1 MDVSRCFHAAY
12 ASANWSTAKANFSI
26 ICHLSLYDV
35 LSDRG
40 SSGLFNQYMF
50 ITLCIEVTSLCR
62 VRRNKYVPITILFKK
77 IGLHS
82 FLQKERGVS
91 NLHCNLIKK
100 MNKKVLI
107 FKINV
112 YIRVIKR
119 SLHIFILFILEI
131 DKVIIT
137 SREEYRSLCALNSGL
152 KFVYIKFG

>member
-1 MDVSRCFHAAY
+1 MDVSRCFNAVY

-26 ICHLSLYDV
+26 ICHLTLYDV

-50 ITLCIEVTSLCR
+50 ITLCIEVTSLC
-62 VRRNKYVPITILFKK
+62 RRNKYVPITILFKK

-100 MNKKVLI
+100 MYKKVLI

-131 DKVIIT
+131 VKVIIA
-137 SREEYRSLCALNSGL
+137 SGKEYRSLCALNSGL
-152 KFVYIKFG
+152 KFVYIKSG